1 MEKATID
8 MEKEKALKRY
18 GLIAP
23 LLEEG
28 ISAFELARRKM
39 VVLESGDIGERTLRR
54 WLAAYREKGF
64 DSLVRAT
71 RKDKGSC
78 KAITPEV
85 LELAEECRKELP
97 RRSAGLIQD
106 YLKTLG
112 YEVARSTLERQL
124 RLRGYSGKELQ
135 REAKAGAG
143 TRRFVRV
150 GRNTLWQSDIKYGP
164 YIPDP
169 AHPGKNMRTY
179 LAVFIDDATRLV
191 THAQF
196 YDNQKQPILEDALR
210 QAIQRNGSPRSLYVD
225 NGKIFVS
232 SIMKLA
238 CARLSINHLQTRPYS
253 AESKGKVE
261 RFNRTVEEFISE
273 YHLQKAGTLSEL
285 NRLFHAW
292 LSERYQHKPHSSL
305 NERTPMEA
313 FADDKTPLRF
323 HSLETLKE
331 AFLHEIHRRVD
342 KTGCLKLEGRLY
354 DAGPDLTRKRV
365 TVRFDPFGMEEV
377 EVWHKGVR
385 VKNVREAQIGEY
397 NKTQKVDCETVE
409 RSGQS
414 RVLNAYAQNEQ
425 KRFKKRY
432 GAFAQNI
439 DGESEK

>member
-1 MEKATID
+1 MTVGI
-8 MEKEKALKRY
+8 EKEKALKRY
-18 GLIAP
+18 ALIAP

-39 VVLESGDIGERTLRR
+39 LVLENGDIGERTLRR
-54 WLAAYREKGF
+54 WLQAYREKGF
-64 DSLVRAT
+64 DSLIRAA
-71 RKDKGSC
+71 RRDKGSC
-78 KAITPEV
+78 KAIAPEV

-106 YLKTLG
+106 YLKTQG
-112 YEVARSTLERQL
+112 YEAARSTLERQL
-124 RLRGYSGKELQ
+124 RVRGYSGKELQ
-135 REAKAGAG
+135 REAKASAG

-169 AHPGKNMRTY
+169 ARPGKNMRTY
-179 LAVFIDDATRLV
+179 LAVFIDDATRVV

-238 CARLSINHLQTRPYS
+238 CARLSINHLNTRPYS
-253 AESKGKVE
+253 AESKGKIE
-261 RFNRTVEEFISE
+261 RFNRTVEEFLAE
-273 YHLQKAGTLSEL
+273 YRLQKAGTLQEL

-292 LSERYQHKPHSSL
+292 LSERYQHKPHSAL
-305 NERTPMEA
+305 NGHTPMEV
-313 FADDKTPLRF
+313 FACDKTPLRF

-331 AFLHEIHRRVD
+331 AFLHETNRRVD

-354 DAGPDLTRKRV
+354 DAGPDLTRKHV
-365 TVRFDPFGMEEV
+365 IVRFDPFAMEEI

-385 VKNVREAQIGEY
+385 VKNIHQAQIGEY
-397 NKTQKVDCETVE
+397 NTTQKVPCETVE
-409 RSGQS
+409 RNGQS
-414 RVLNAYAQNEQ
+414 RVLKAYAQNEQ
-425 KRFKKRY
+425 KRFNKRY
-432 GAFAQNI
+432 GAFAKNVETE
-439 DGESEK
+439 GEKR

>member
-1 MEKATID
+1 VEKATID

-18 GLIAP
+18 SLIAP

-28 ISAFELARRKM
+28 ISGFELARRKIL
-39 VVLESGDIGERTLRR
+39 VLENGDICERTLRR
-54 WLAAYREKGF
+54 WLTAYRRKGF

-78 KAITPEV
+78 KAIAPEV

-106 YLKTLG
+106 YLKTQG
-112 YEVARSTLERQL
+112 HDVARSTLERQL
-124 RLRGYSGKELQ
+124 RLKGYSGKQLQ
-135 REAKAGAG
+135 REAKVGVG

-169 AHPGKNMRTY
+169 AHPGHNMRTY
-179 LAVFIDDATRLV
+179 LAVFIDDATRMV

-196 YDNQKQPILEDALR
+196 YDNQRQPILEDALR

-238 CARLSINHLQTRPYS
+238 CARLSINHLHTRPYS

-261 RFNRTVEEFISE
+261 RFNRTVEEFMAE
-273 YHLQKAGTLSEL
+273 YRLQEAGTLREL
-285 NRLFHAW
+285 NRFFHAW

-305 NERTPMEA
+305 NGRAPIDV
-313 FADDKTPLRF
+313 FAGDETPLRF

-331 AFLHEIHRRVD
+331 AFLHETNRQAD

-365 TVRFDPFGMEEV
+365 TVRFDPFDMEEI
-377 EVWHKGVR
+377 EVWYKGVK
-385 VKNVREAQIGEY
+385 VKNIREAQIGEY
-397 NKTQKVDCETVE
+397 NKTQKVPCEIVE
-409 RSGQS
+409 RGGQS
-414 RVLNAYAQNEQ
+414 RVLKAYARNEQ
-425 KRFKKRY
+425 ERFRQRY
-432 GAFAQNI
+432 GAFAQTE
-439 DGESEK
+439 GEKR